1 MKKNKNSAPKSIGAL
16 DLKAKL
22 KDLQD
27 QKRGGEAPKQ
37 SEVVPK
43 DNTPEDPVKPNEQET
58 TKNRKTEENPDVE
71 ALKSLIKMI
80 NDKPYSN
87 DSVVT
92 IDKEAH
98 ELLSLM
104 KRKLGIKQYSFLSY
118 LIQNFYEENEGAL
131 KELLSDKNTEG
142 RKFLNI

>member
-1 MKKNKNSAPKSIGAL
+1 MSENKKSAPKKIGAY
-16 DLKAKL
+16 DLKAKI
-22 KDLQD
+22 KDLQE
-27 QKRGGEAPKQ
+27 QKRGGEAPKE
-37 SEVVPK
+37 SEVAPK
-43 DNTPEDPVKPNEQET
+43 SNTPEKPVKPKKQET
-58 TKNRKTEENPDVE
+58 TNRKTEENPDVE

-131 KELLSDKNTEG
+131 KELLSDKKPES

>member
-1 MKKNKNSAPKSIGAL
+1 MSEKKKSVPKNLGTY
-16 DLKAKL
+16 DLKAKI

-27 QKRGGEAPKQ
+27 QKRGGEAPKE
-37 SEVVPK
+37 SEAVPK
-43 DNTPEDPVKPNEQET
+43 NSTPEPPVNPKKQET
-58 TKNRKTEENPDVE
+58 TNRETEETTDVE

-131 KELLSDKNTEG
+131 KELLSDKKPES